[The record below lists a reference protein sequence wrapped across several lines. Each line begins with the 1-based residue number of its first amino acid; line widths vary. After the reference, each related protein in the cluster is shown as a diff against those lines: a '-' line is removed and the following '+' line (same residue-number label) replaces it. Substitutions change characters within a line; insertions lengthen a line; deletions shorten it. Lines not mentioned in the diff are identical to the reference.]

1 MGLVTFKSLETT
13 MTKKAEREAR
23 IAAKAAEK
31 AAKAAAEKARIE
43 ANPIY
48 AAIAPQKD
56 AAVAHA
62 MEFTR
67 ERLVEWVKQF
77 PAGGDLKEL
86 APRGDSWKDSRKTYN
101 TKNARYSLAC
111 RVLNI
116 VRGRHPDY
124 SETVLGVNEEGIERL
139 CNEAGDEAAASFD
152 AYVAKLT
159 SKVGDCE
166 WAGVEGA
173 LWQHSRLSVRKGPV
187 VEQWLTQ
194 QIVNFSVYGKAF
206 NQWPTRKCK

>member
-1 MGLVTFKSLETT
+1 

-31 AAKAAAEKARIE
+31 AAKIAAEKARIE

-77 PAGGDLKEL
+77 PVGSDLKDL
-86 APRGDSWKDSRKTYN
+86 APYPNSFKMGRQEYIKAQ
-101 TKNARYSLAC
+101 ARRSLAM
-111 RVLNI
+111 RVLTFAERGYMPHAPYI
-116 VRGRHPDY
+116 V
-124 SETVLGVNEEGIERL
+124 TGVSEEGIERL

-159 SKVGDCE
+159 SKVGQCDQ
-166 WAGVEGA
+166 AGVEGA
-173 LWQHSRLSVRKGPV
+173 LWQRSRLSVRKGPV
-187 VEQWLTQ
+187 VEQWITQ